1 MSGMKPLS
9 EKLEEFVESQDFF
22 EVAYVYRHAPEI
34 DQVEVVRRFEEL
46 KAHIKEELQA
56 WLREADNTVHESA
69 LSSGLS
75 SGARLWIR
83 LQLLGTLGTTQEGK

>member
-22 EVAYVYRHAPEI
+22 EVAYAYRHAPEI

-46 KAHIKEELQA
+46 KAYIKEELQA
-56 WLREADNTVHESA
+56 WLGEANVALDRAERSRGTV
-69 LSSGLS
+69 
-75 SGARLWIR
+75 
-83 LQLLGTLGTTQEGK
+83 LLAWVRIKLLGTTQSSGEGES

>member
-1 MSGMKPLS
+1 MKPLS
-9 EKLEEFVESQDFF
+9 EFAEELVKSRGFF
-22 EVAYVYRHAPEI
+22 EVAYRYRHALEI

-56 WLREADNTVHESA
+56 WLREADNTVHESV